1 MVAWYGTYTVDETAN
16 TFTVTI
22 EGASSPV
29 FEGAKRVQTITFQAD
44 TMTASGSKVDTPEGP
59 ITPVNVWKK
68 LPVK

>member
-29 FEGAKRVQTITFQAD
+29 FEGAKRV
-44 TMTASGSKVDTPEGP
+44 
-59 ITPVNVWKK
+59 
-68 LPVK
+68 